1 MLTLPPSVK
10 IFLFAAPTDMRKGH
24 DGLSALVVNELR
36 ADLFS
41 GHLFVF
47 VSRRGDRVKILAW
60 DRGGLAL
67 WYKRLER
74 GRFRLPEIRA
84 DSKSVQMDSG
94 ELSMLLEGIDYSK
107 VRRPKLWVPPKR
119 GPFSQ
124 KNAYR
129 SDREVIS
136 V

>member
-10 IFLFAAPTDMRKGH
+10 IFLFTARTDMRKGH
-24 DGLSALVVNELR
+24 DGLAALVTNELG

-74 GRFRLPEIRA
+74 GTFRLPRIA
-84 DSKSVQMDSG
+84 DSSKSVPMDAG
-94 ELSMLLEGIDYSK
+94 ELSMLLEGLDYSK
-107 VRRPKLWVPPKR
+107 VQRQKRWEPPSKV
-119 GPFSQ
+119 
-124 KNAYR
+124 A
-129 SDREVIS
+129 I
-136 V
+136 

>member
-10 IFLFAAPTDMRKGH
+10 IFLFTARTDMRKGH
-24 DGLSALVVNELR
+24 DGLAALVTNEMG

-47 VSRRGDRVKILAW
+47 VSKRGDRVKILAW

-74 GRFRLPEIRA
+74 GRFRIPKID
-84 DSKSVQMDSG
+84 DSKRSIPMDSG
-94 ELSMLLEGIDYSK
+94 ELSMLLEGIDYSR
-107 VRRPKLWVPPKR
+107 VRRPKRWEPPSGEAVR
-119 GPFSQ
+119 
-124 KNAYR
+124 
-129 SDREVIS
+129 
-136 V
+136 

>member
-10 IFLFAAPTDMRKGH
+10 IYLYASPTDMRKGH
-24 DGLSALVVNELR
+24 DGLSALVVNELG
-36 ADLFS
+36 ADLYS

-74 GRFRLPEIRA
+74 GRFRLPRIREDA
-84 DSKSVQMDSG
+84 RSVQMDSG
-94 ELSMLLEGIDYSK
+94 ELSMLLEGIDVSK
-107 VRRPKLWVPPKR
+107 VRRPRRWEPPTKAIS
-119 GPFSQ
+119 P
-124 KNAYR
+124 KKTHL
-129 SDREVIS
+129 DRIVS
-136 V
+136 

>member
-10 IFLFAAPTDMRKGH
+10 IFLFTAPTDMRKGH
-24 DGLSALVVNELR
+24 DGLASLVVNDLG

-47 VSRRGDRVKILAW
+47 VSRRADRVKILAW

-67 WYKRLER
+67 WYKRLEK
-74 GRFRLPEIRA
+74 GRFRLPSIREDA
-84 DSKSVQMDSG
+84 SSVQMDSG

-107 VRRPKLWVPPKR
+107 VRRPSRWEPPPR
-119 GPFSQ
+119 RVDS
-124 KNAYR
+124 
-129 SDREVIS
+129 
-136 V
+136 